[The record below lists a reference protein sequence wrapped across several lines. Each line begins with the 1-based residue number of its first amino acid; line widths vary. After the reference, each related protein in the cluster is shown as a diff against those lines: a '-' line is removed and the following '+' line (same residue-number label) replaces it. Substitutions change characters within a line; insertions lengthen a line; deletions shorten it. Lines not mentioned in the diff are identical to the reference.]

1 VSTLIQPADYLIK
14 IDNALIYQGKMP
26 VLENINL
33 RVTEGEFVF
42 LVGRTGSGK
51 SSLLK
56 ALYGELPL
64 VSGTAEI
71 AGFQLKD
78 IKSSQI
84 PFLRRSLG
92 IVFQDFQL
100 LMDRSAM
107 DNLLF
112 VMQATGWK
120 SKQEMSKRANEVL
133 NIVGLDNKGY
143 KWPNELSG
151 GEQQRLVIAR
161 ALLNNPKVVLADEPT
176 GSLDPTVSDEVME
189 LLQHICSE
197 GTAVLMAT
205 HDYRLIHK
213 FGGSIYEVKD
223 KTVQAVPDVNHL
235 NW

>member
-1 VSTLIQPADYLIK
+1 MSSLIQPADYLIK

-26 VLENINL
+26 VLENVNL

-64 VSGTAEI
+64 INGTAEI

-84 PFLRRSLG
+84 PYLRRSLG

-100 LMDRSAM
+100 LMDRSAI

-120 SKQEMSKRANEVL
+120 SKQEMNKRANEVL
-133 NIVGLDNKGY
+133 KIVGLENKGY
-143 KWPNELSG
+143 K
-151 GEQQRLVIAR
+151 
-161 ALLNNPKVVLADEPT
+161 
-176 GSLDPTVSDEVME
+176 
-189 LLQHICSE
+189 
-197 GTAVLMAT
+197 
-205 HDYRLIHK
+205 
-213 FGGSIYEVKD
+213 
-223 KTVQAVPDVNHL
+223 
-235 NW
+235 